1 MNRIFCTTFLVLL
14 ITACSPNDPLDG
26 PVPECKE
33 LLSPE
38 RKDYVELGSQQC
50 DQARTMQ
57 EKMNSVGCVIKDK
70 WQQCDTRRMLRS
82 SKSAFDK

>member
-1 MNRIFCTTFLVLL
+1 MKPMAITLLILL
-14 ITACSPNDPLDG
+14 ITACSPKDPLDG
-26 PVPECKE
+26 PIPECQE

-38 RKDYVELGSQQC
+38 RKAYVELGAHQC

-57 EKMNSVGCVIKDK
+57 EKMNSVGCGIKDK
-70 WQQCDTRRMLRS
+70 WQHCKTMSRLSS